1 METLKAGCFLVNI
14 ETKSV
19 ALVYRT
25 KQNDYSFPKGHK
37 EEDETL
43 EQCAIRETAE
53 ETRRN
58 AEIVKEFEPYIE
70 RYTTSRGENC
80 VCYMYIAIDKGV
92 SDNTCEDTHDTY
104 WIPFDEIE
112 EKLSYQNL
120 KDTWNAVKNKI
131 RTLLKL

>member
-43 EQCAIRETAE
+43 EKCAIREAAE

-92 SDNTCEDTHDTY
+92 GDNTCEDTHDTY

-131 RTLLKL
+131 RTLLK